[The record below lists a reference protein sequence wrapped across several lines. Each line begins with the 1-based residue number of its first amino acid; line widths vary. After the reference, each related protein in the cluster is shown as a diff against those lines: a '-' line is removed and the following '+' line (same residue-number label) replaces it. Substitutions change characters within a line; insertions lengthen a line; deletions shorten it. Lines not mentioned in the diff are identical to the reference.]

1 MKTRICFAALICA
14 CAGTLCAQDKVTVP
28 LSSPSQPATVRV
40 RLIIGNITVKAGS
53 GPEVVVTSTSRART
67 GRGRENPPPGMHRL
81 DTGDSGLS
89 VEEDHNTVTIG
100 SMRPDRSGDLEVLV
114 PVNTSVQLRTIS
126 GGNIDVSGINGEID
140 VENMN
145 GSILL
150 TGISGSV
157 MAHTLNGT
165 ITATID
171 KVAPDKPMAFT
182 SLNGKIDVTLPADTK
197 ARLRLKTD
205 NGEIYTDF
213 DVKMGP
219 DGAKPVVEDA
229 RGQGEKYRIR
239 INRGVSGSIN
249 GGGPEYVFQ
258 TFNGSIYIHRR

>member
-1 MKTRICFAALICA
+1 MVLLLALA
-14 CAGTLCAQDKVTVP
+14 YAGMATAQDKVTVP
-28 LSSPSQPATVRV
+28 LSSPSQPATIRA
-40 RLIIGNITVKAGS
+40 RLIFGNITVKAGS
-53 GPEVVVTSTSRART
+53 GPEVVVTSTPHVRSGG
-67 GRGRENPPPGMHRL
+67 GRDNPPPGMHRL
-81 DTGDSGLS
+81 DTGDSGLNI
-89 VEEDHNTVTIG
+89 EEDHNTVTIG
-100 SMRPDRSGDLEVLV
+100 SMRPDRSGDLEIQV

-126 GGNIDVSGINGEID
+126 GGNIDVSGINGELD

-145 GSILL
+145 GGIML
-150 TGISGSV
+150 TDISGSV

-165 ITATID
+165 INAIID
-171 KVAPDKPMAFT
+171 KVAPDKPMSFT
-182 SLNGKIDVTLPADTK
+182 SLNGRIDVTLPADTK

-213 DVKMGP
+213 DVKMEA

-229 RGQGEKYRIR
+229 RGQGGKYHIR
-239 INRGVSGSIN
+239 VNRGVSGSIN